1 MIVTGY
7 RRQCEMHMPS
17 LGILNLTHLLFGVQM
32 YVAAVQEASGGGG
45 GGRLTVVGKKVA
57 VPHILALVV
66 ARNRVAGA
74 THT

>member
-17 LGILNLTHLLFGVQM
+17 LGIFHLTHLLFGVQM
-32 YVAAVQEASGGGG
+32 YVAAVQEGSG

-57 VPHILALVV
+57 VPRILALVV

>member
-1 MIVTGY
+1 
-7 RRQCEMHMPS
+7 MHMPS

-32 YVAAVQEASGGGG
+32 YVAAVQEASGG

>member
-32 YVAAVQEASGGGG
+32 YVAEASGGGG
-45 GGRLTVVGKKVA
+45 GGG
-57 VPHILALVV
+57 
-66 ARNRVAGA
+66 GEG
-74 THT
+74 

>member
-1 MIVTGY
+1 M
-7 RRQCEMHMPS
+7 
-17 LGILNLTHLLFGVQM
+17 NLTHLLFGVQM
-32 YVAAVQEASGGGG
+32 YVAAVQEASGGGGGGG

>member
-45 GGRLTVVGKKVA
+45 GGKVDC
-57 VPHILALVV
+57 
-66 ARNRVAGA
+66 GGEESSSA
-74 THT
+74 THTSFGCGEE